1 MSQSAKDLVR
11 GLYESDFFN
20 DSSIL
25 KKFLHQD
32 AELYWNASTGFS
44 KMTYDDLAD
53 MSSEMGKSFISLR
66 CSISHL
72 ISEDDKVSARLTYY
86 IKTVE
91 NPDEEVGIIHF
102 MAIWELKD
110 GLLYRGYQ
118 ISQPSDDDPQNN
130 DAHIRIKS

>member
-1 MSQSAKDLVR
+1 MSKSPKDLVR

-20 DSSIL
+20 DSSVL
-25 KKFLHQD
+25 KKYLHSE

-44 KMTYDDLAD
+44 KMTYSDIAS

-66 CSISHL
+66 SSVTHL
-72 ISEDDKVSARLTYY
+72 IEEDNQVSIRLTYY

-91 NPDEEVGIIHF
+91 NPEEEVGIIHF
-102 MAIWELKD
+102 LAIWELKD

-118 ISQPSDDDPQNN
+118 IRQPSDEDPHNL

>member
-1 MSQSAKDLVR
+1 MSKSAKDLVR

-20 DSSIL
+20 DSSVL
-25 KKFLHQD
+25 KQYLHKD

-44 KMTYDDLAD
+44 KMTYKDITE

-66 CSISHL
+66 SSITHL
-72 ISEDDKVSARLTYY
+72 LADKNQVSIRLTYY

-91 NPDEEVGIIHF
+91 NPEEEVGIIHF

-110 GLLYRGYQ
+110 SLLYKGYQ
-118 ISQPSDDDPQNN
+118 ISQPSDQDPQNL

>member
-1 MSQSAKDLVR
+1 MSKSAKDLVR

-20 DSSIL
+20 DSSVL
-25 KKFLHQD
+25 KQYLHKD

-44 KMTYDDLAD
+44 KMTYKDITE

-66 CSISHL
+66 SSITHL
-72 ISEDDKVSARLTYY
+72 LADKDQVTIRLTYY

-91 NPDEEVGIIHF
+91 NPEEEVGIIHF
-102 MAIWELKD
+102 IAIWELKD

-118 ISQPSDDDPQNN
+118 ISQPSDQDPQNL
-130 DAHIRIKS
+130 DAHTRIKS

>member
-1 MSQSAKDLVR
+1 MSKSAKDLVR

-20 DSSIL
+20 DSSVL
-25 KKFLHQD
+25 KQYLHED

-44 KMTYDDLAD
+44 KMTYSDIAD
-53 MSSEMGKSFISLR
+53 MSSEMGKSFISLSS
-66 CSISHL
+66 SISHL
-72 ISEDDKVSARLTYY
+72 IAEDDKVSARLTYY

-91 NPDEEVGIIHF
+91 NPEEEVGIIHF

-110 GLLYRGYQ
+110 GLLYKGYQ
-118 ISQPSDDDPQNN
+118 ISQPSDEDPHNN

>member
-1 MSQSAKDLVR
+1 MSTSAKELLK

-20 DSSIL
+20 DPTVL
-25 KKFLHQD
+25 KKYLHQD

-44 KMTYDDLAD
+44 KMTYDDISN
-53 MSSEMGKSFISLR
+53 MSKEMGKSFISLR
-66 CSISHL
+66 SSISHI
-72 ISEDDKVSARLTYY
+72 ISEGNTASIRLTYY

-102 MAIWELKD
+102 MAMWELKD

-118 ISQPSDDDPQNN
+118 ISQPSDEDPLNI

>member
-1 MSQSAKDLVR
+1 MSTTAKELLK

-20 DSSIL
+20 DPTVL
-25 KKFLHQD
+25 KKYLHKE

-44 KMTYDDLAD
+44 KMTYDDLSQ
-53 MSSEMGKSFISLR
+53 MSKEMGKSFISLR
-66 CSISHL
+66 SSVSHIVEEGDTASI
-72 ISEDDKVSARLTYY
+72 RLTYY

-118 ISQPSDDDPQNN
+118 ISQPSDEDPLNT

>member
-1 MSQSAKDLVR
+1 MSKSAKELLK

-20 DSSIL
+20 DPTVL
-25 KKFLHQD
+25 KKYLHKD

-44 KMTYDDLAD
+44 KMTYDDLSV
-53 MSSEMGKSFISLR
+53 MSKEMGKSFISLR
-66 CSISHL
+66 SSISHL
-72 ISEDDKVSARLTYY
+72 IEEGDTGSIRLTYY

-91 NPDEEVGIIHF
+91 NPEEEVGIIHF
-102 MAIWELKD
+102 MAMWELKD

-118 ISQPSDDDPQNN
+118 ISQPSDEDPLNI

>member
-1 MSQSAKDLVR
+1 MSKSAKDLVR

-20 DSSIL
+20 DSSVL
-25 KKFLHQD
+25 KQYLHKD

-44 KMTYDDLAD
+44 KMTYKDITE

-66 CSISHL
+66 SSITHL
-72 ISEDDKVSARLTYY
+72 LADKDQVSIRLTYY

-91 NPDEEVGIIHF
+91 NPEEEVGIIHF

-110 GLLYRGYQ
+110 GLLYKGYQ
-118 ISQPSDDDPQNN
+118 ISQPSDQDPQNL

>member
-1 MSQSAKDLVR
+1 
-11 GLYESDFFN
+11 
-20 DSSIL
+20 
-25 KKFLHQD
+25 
-32 AELYWNASTGFS
+32 
-44 KMTYDDLAD
+44 